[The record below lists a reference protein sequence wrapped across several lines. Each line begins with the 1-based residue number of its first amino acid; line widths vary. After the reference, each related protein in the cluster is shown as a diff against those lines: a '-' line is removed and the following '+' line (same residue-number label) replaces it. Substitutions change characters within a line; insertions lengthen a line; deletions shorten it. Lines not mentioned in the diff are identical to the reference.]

1 MRSAARPLPHEAGG
15 KSGPESHC
23 NGQKAHFSAMAIFA
37 HPLEK
42 FRACLPPEPLE
53 PPGGDARVVDGVL
66 WVAMAEVILD

>member
-1 MRSAARPLPHEAGG
+1 LKPVPTNRLRRAVLHLGYSITLA
-15 KSGPESHC
+15 SV
-23 NGQKAHFSAMAIFA
+23 FMAQ